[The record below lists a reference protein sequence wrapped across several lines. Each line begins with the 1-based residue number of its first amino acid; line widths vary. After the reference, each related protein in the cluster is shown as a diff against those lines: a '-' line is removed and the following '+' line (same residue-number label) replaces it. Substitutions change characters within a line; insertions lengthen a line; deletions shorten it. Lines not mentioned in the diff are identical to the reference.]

1 MAKKRILSWLAA
13 ASLALSL
20 LPAAALAADGDP
32 QSPSAQQTLEAV
44 KEAAKDAAKAEED
57 AVEALGNTEDA
68 KEKIEEIAKD
78 LSSDNDA
85 VDRVNETYDEGL
97 EAETIVDAA
106 NEAIEEEAEKIDS
119 DIDLSD
125 PDAVSDAVNA
135 KIDSADQ
142 KAQEAL
148 DAVVKAD
155 NADEA
160 SKSLA
165 QKAAEA
171 VETAKNLAGSV
182 TADSGQEAIRDAA
195 EKAQNAADIARD
207 AADIARD
214 AAEKAKEAVDSAESA
229 YTEAINAAK
238 EALEAAKNIDGT
250 LNDQERITANDTVK
264 TANEVTRWVEEM
276 EPKAGM
282 TPEEQAALK
291 QELNTVLADTSA
303 DQLQK
308 DLAQATLNYIT
319 AQEEAA
325 RAAAEAG
332 KAQTAAN
339 EAKTEKNLSA
349 VTSVLDVE
357 RENLLISENTN
368 EDAVKTVKDQI
379 SNAGMEF
386 VDNAVETYK
395 NSCGN
400 RYNEGSWFVDNAVET
415 YKNSSAFYLTDA
427 SLVTDF
433 ILVRKELLN
442 NGLELDDL
450 LKIKDEFDD
459 LTKVDIIK
467 RLGIHNA
474 AKDDIGR
481 IDEKRL
487 LAMLNARIEHQ
498 SAVESVEIA
507 KDAAEAIVDA
517 QVAQQKADT
526 AKSAA
531 DKAFEDYKNAKEALI
546 ERERL
551 NELHQQAIDLA
562 ALQNKLDTA
571 EKNWQDAKDAADQAQ
586 KDADDAQEYADQI
599 TDLIDGDTGDT
610 DDTGDTGDT
619 GGTGGTGAVDAD
631 DDDDDDDGAT
641 IEDGIVPLAL
651 MPTRGELMNYLYVR
665 AGSPAA
671 EAPTFTDVPASHEFA
686 QAIGWA
692 QANGIAA
699 AYEDGTFDP
708 DNFVIA
714 ADLTVFLA
722 NYAKFS
728 GMTVSFPLSTMAGLE
743 DDAIVENADEILAQF
758 FGA

>member
-44 KEAAKDAAKAEED
+44 KEAAKDAAKAKED

-155 NADEA
+155 DADEA

-182 TADSGQEAIRDAA
+182 TADSEQAAIRDAA
-195 EKAQNAADIARD
+195 EKAQN

-276 EPKAGM
+276 EPKADM

-357 RENLLISENTN
+357 RENLVVSKDTDV
-368 EDAVKTVKDQI
+368 DAVKEEIDKAASKYMKDTQ
-379 SNAGMEF
+379 NAYDALFDIGQGNFGDVHPVIKADIEKQDLPADK
-386 VDNAVETYK
+386 VIELQEQLKRATTNAEK
-395 NSCGN
+395 KAI
-400 RYNEGSWFVDNAVET
+400 AVAFGVNPARVPIDLLE
-415 YKNSSAFYLTDA
+415 NFESAFLKNDLPRMLEARIKLLTA
-427 SLVTDF
+427 
-433 ILVRKELLN
+433 E
-442 NGLELDDL
+442 E
-450 LKIKDEFDD
+450 
-459 LTKVDIIK
+459 
-467 RLGIHNA
+467 A
-474 AKDDIGR
+474 AK
-481 IDEKRL
+481 
-487 LAMLNARIEHQ
+487 N
-498 SAVESVEIA
+498 A

-531 DKAFEDYKNAKEALI
+531 DKAFEDYKNAREALI

-610 DDTGDTGDT
+610 DDTDDTGGT

-686 QAIGWA
+686 RAIGWA

>member
-85 VDRVNETYDEGL
+85 VDRVNKTYDEGL

-155 NADEA
+155 DADEA

-195 EKAQNAADIARD
+195 EKAQN

-303 DQLQK
+303 DPLQK

-379 SNAGMEF
+379 SNAGME
-386 VDNAVETYK
+386 
-395 NSCGN
+395 
-400 RYNEGSWFVDNAVET
+400 FVDNAVET

-610 DDTGDTGDT
+610 DDTGDTG
-619 GGTGGTGAVDAD
+619 AVDA
-631 DDDDDDDGAT
+631 DDDDDDGAT

>member
-1 MAKKRILSWLAA
+1 MMAKKRILSWLAA

-20 LPAAALAADGDP
+20 LPAAALAADGDTQP
-32 QSPSAQQTLEAV
+32 PSAQQTLEAV
-44 KEAAKDAAKAEED
+44 KEAATNATKAKED

-78 LSSDNDA
+78 LSSDNGA

-97 EAETIVDAA
+97 EAEAIVDAA

-125 PDAVSDAVNA
+125 SDAVSDAVNA
-135 KIDSADQ
+135 KIDDADE

-155 NADEA
+155 GADEEA
-160 SKSLA
+160 KSLA

-182 TADSGQEAIRDAA
+182 TADSEQEAIKDAA
-195 EKAQNAADIARD
+195 EKAQN

-238 EALEAAKNIDGT
+238 EALEAAKNIDGA
-250 LNDQERITANDTVK
+250 LKDQENTTANVTVK
-264 TANEVTRWVEEM
+264 ATNEVTQWVQEM
-276 EPKAGM
+276 EPKADM

-291 QELNTVLADTSA
+291 QELNTVLADTNA

-349 VTSVLDVE
+349 VTSVLDVN
-357 RENLLISENTN
+357 RDNLVVSKDTDV
-368 EDAVKTVKDQI
+368 DAVKEEI
-379 SNAGMEF
+379 
-386 VDNAVETYK
+386 DNAASKYMKNTQDAYDALFDIGQGNLGDVHPVIKSDIEKQDLPADKVIEFQEQLKNATTNVEKKAIAVAFGVNPARIPIDYLENFENAFLK
-395 NSCGN
+395 NDLP
-400 RYNEGSWFVDNAVET
+400 RMLEARI
-415 YKNSSAFYLTDA
+415 KLLTA
-427 SLVTDF
+427 
-433 ILVRKELLN
+433 E
-442 NGLELDDL
+442 E
-450 LKIKDEFDD
+450 
-459 LTKVDIIK
+459 
-467 RLGIHNA
+467 A
-474 AKDDIGR
+474 AK
-481 IDEKRL
+481 
-487 LAMLNARIEHQ
+487 NAKE
-498 SAVESVEIA
+498 
-507 KDAAEAIVDA
+507 AAEAVVDA
-517 QVAQQKADT
+517 QVAQQEADK

-531 DKAFEDYKNAKEALI
+531 DQAFEDYKTARAALI

-551 NELHQQAIDLA
+551 NELHQQTIDLA
-562 ALQNKLDTA
+562 ALQNKLDAA
-571 EKNWQDAKDAADQAQ
+571 EKKWQDAKDAADKAQ
-586 KDADDAQEYADQI
+586 KDADDAQDYADQI
-599 TDLIDGDTGDT
+599 TELIDDGTGGTGGTGDT
-610 DDTGDTGDT
+610 DGTGGTGDTGDTGDT
-619 GGTGGTGAVDAD
+619 GAG
-631 DDDDDDDGAT
+631 DDDGDDDATT

-651 MPTRGELMNYLYVR
+651 MPTRGELMNYLYIC

-671 EAPTFTDVPASHEFA
+671 APSTFTNVPAGHECA

-692 QANGIAA
+692 QAKGIAT

-728 GMTVSFPLSTMAGLE
+728 GMTVSFPLRAMASLE

>member
-20 LPAAALAADGDP
+20 LSAAALAADGDP

-44 KEAAKDAAKAEED
+44 KEAAKDAAKAKED

-155 NADEA
+155 DADEA

-195 EKAQNAADIARD
+195 EKAQN

-303 DQLQK
+303 DPLQK

-610 DDTGDTGDT
+610 DDTGDTGAT

>member
-20 LPAAALAADGDP
+20 LPAAALAADGDTQP
-32 QSPSAQQTLEAV
+32 PSAQQTLEAV
-44 KEAAKDAAKAEED
+44 KEAATNATKAKED

-68 KEKIEEIAKD
+68 KEKIEEIVKD
-78 LSSDNDA
+78 LSSDNGA

-125 PDAVSDAVNA
+125 SDAVSDAVNA
-135 KIDSADQ
+135 KIDDADE

-155 NADEA
+155 GADEEA
-160 SKSLA
+160 KSLA

-182 TADSGQEAIRDAA
+182 TADSEQEAIKDAA
-195 EKAQNAADIARD
+195 EKAQN

-238 EALEAAKNIDGT
+238 EALEAAKNIDGA
-250 LNDQERITANDTVK
+250 LKDQENTTANVTVK
-264 TANEVTRWVEEM
+264 ATNEVTQWVQEM
-276 EPKAGM
+276 EPKADM
-282 TPEEQAALK
+282 TPEEQ
-291 QELNTVLADTSA
+291 
-303 DQLQK
+303 
-308 DLAQATLNYIT
+308 
-319 AQEEAA
+319 AA

-349 VTSVLDVE
+349 VTSVLDVN
-357 RENLLISENTN
+357 RDNLVVSKDTDV
-368 EDAVKTVKDQI
+368 DAVKEEI
-379 SNAGMEF
+379 
-386 VDNAVETYK
+386 DNAASKYMKNTQDAYDALFDIGQGNLGDVHPVIKSDIEKQDLPADKVIEFQEQLKNATTNVEKKAIAVAFGVNPARIPIDYLENFENAFLK
-395 NSCGN
+395 NDLP
-400 RYNEGSWFVDNAVET
+400 RMLEARI
-415 YKNSSAFYLTDA
+415 KLLTA
-427 SLVTDF
+427 
-433 ILVRKELLN
+433 E
-442 NGLELDDL
+442 E
-450 LKIKDEFDD
+450 
-459 LTKVDIIK
+459 
-467 RLGIHNA
+467 A
-474 AKDDIGR
+474 AK
-481 IDEKRL
+481 
-487 LAMLNARIEHQ
+487 NAKE
-498 SAVESVEIA
+498 
-507 KDAAEAIVDA
+507 AAEAVVDA
-517 QVAQQKADT
+517 QVAQQEADK

-531 DKAFEDYKNAKEALI
+531 DQAFEDYKTARAALI

-551 NELHQQAIDLA
+551 NELHQQTIDLA
-562 ALQNKLDTA
+562 ALQNKLDAA
-571 EKNWQDAKDAADQAQ
+571 EKKWQDAKDAADKAQ
-586 KDADDAQEYADQI
+586 KGADDAQDYADQI
-599 TDLIDGDTGDT
+599 TELIDDGTG
-610 DDTGDTGDT
+610 DTGDTGDT
-619 GGTGGTGAVDAD
+619 GAG
-631 DDDDDDDGAT
+631 DDDGDDDATT

-651 MPTRGELMNYLYVR
+651 MPTRGELMNYLYIR
-665 AGSPAA
+665 AGSPTAA
-671 EAPTFTDVPASHEFA
+671 PSTFTDVPAGHEFA

-692 QANGIAA
+692 QAKGIAA

-728 GMTVSFPLSTMAGLE
+728 GMTVSFPLRAMASLE
-743 DDAIVENADEILAQF
+743 DDAIVENADEILAEF
-758 FGA
+758 FGG